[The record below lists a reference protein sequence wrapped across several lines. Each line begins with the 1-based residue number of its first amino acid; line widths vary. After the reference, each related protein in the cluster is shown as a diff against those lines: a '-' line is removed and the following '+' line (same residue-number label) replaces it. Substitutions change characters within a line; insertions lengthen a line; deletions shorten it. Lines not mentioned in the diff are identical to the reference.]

1 MTRPRARQDAL
12 AARAAALDAAG
23 AHYALA
29 YLAFGSEAD
38 MATLERA
45 LAAADHYAAELA
57 AARERL
63 AAETRAGPDTT
74 AAPAQ
79 EAAAQTPAA
88 RRRSTPSTVD
98 ARRRQARGGAVTNY
112 GALAILAELHE
123 GAPARQV
130 RLLVALET
138 FPADAEGWRTVS
150 TGTLCLAARLSRNP
164 LRQAARELA
173 AAKLIEHEPG
183 VRSGTRS
190 RWRFTFPLDDP
201 PPKSGGTQGHPRAGG
216 TQGHPS
222 QERARG
228 GLAASIWGDSRP

>member
-98 ARRRQARGGAVTNY
+98 HDGDRPGGA
-112 GALAILAELHE
+112 
-123 GAPARQV
+123 R
-130 RLLVALET
+130 
-138 FPADAEGWRTVS
+138 
-150 TGTLCLAARLSRNP
+150 
-164 LRQAARELA
+164 
-173 AAKLIEHEPG
+173 
-183 VRSGTRS
+183 
-190 RWRFTFPLDDP
+190 
-201 PPKSGGTQGHPRAGG
+201 
-216 TQGHPS
+216 
-222 QERARG
+222 
-228 GLAASIWGDSRP
+228 